1 MSNVEPA
8 DSDAAI
14 QKATGNDFVVDL
26 WVNLKRWLIK
36 SVRTKFVVA
45 GAVVQ
50 PIFFLVLFT
59 VIFGE
64 ISGGAL
70 SQMVGPDVSYVTF
83 IIPAIITLSA
93 LDTSTAS
100 GIGLIDDVECGMFDK
115 VLVSPMNR
123 VAMILGKSLSEVVRI
138 VIQTSIIVGLGYLMV
153 LVEGAGDTYL
163 QTGLLGLV
171 GIFCIAILFSLWF
184 TAFANIAALVTRD
197 RESTII
203 GVNLLQLPVLFL
215 SSAFLPLDA
224 THWLVQTVA
233 TYNPAT
239 YGIDAIRA
247 FMLNRDVLST
257 FDVTAFGGIWNT
269 IIPSV
274 AILAAFGLFF
284 GTIAVYLLNRA
295 SSAGVR

>member
-1 MSNVEPA
+1 MSNVPTTGSGET
-8 DSDAAI
+8 I
-14 QKATGNDFVVDL
+14 QKATGNGFFVDL
-26 WVNLKRWLIK
+26 WVNLKRWLVK
-36 SVRTKFVVA
+36 SIRTKFVVA
-45 GAVVQ
+45 GALVQ
-50 PIFFLVLFT
+50 PVFFLVLFT

-64 ISGGAL
+64 ISGSVLAD
-70 SQMVGPDVSYVTF
+70 MVGSDVSYVTF

-93 LDTSTAS
+93 LDTATAS
-100 GIGLIDDVECGMFDK
+100 GIGLVDDMGSGMFDK

-123 VAMILGKSLSEVVRI
+123 VAMFLGKSLSEVVRI
-138 VIQTSIIVGLGYLMV
+138 VVQTGIILVLGYLMV
-153 LVEGAGDTYL
+153 LLEGSADTYL

-184 TAFANIAALVTRD
+184 TAFSNIVALVTRD

-224 THWLVQTVA
+224 THWVVQTVA

-247 FMLNRDVLST
+247 FMLGRDVLSP

-269 IIPSV
+269 VVPSA
-274 AILAAFGLFF
+274 AILAGFAAVFGS
-284 GTIAVYLLNRA
+284 IAVYLLNRA
-295 SSAGVR
+295 SSSGVR